1 MKNRENP
8 LKMRKTTENREKSTT
23 IERNTKLT
31 EQWNLITL
39 YYNKVELN
47 TPVLGLVTH
56 LSISTYSCFVKYME
70 SPAITIY

>member
-8 LKMRKTTENREKSTT
+8 QKMRKTTENREKSNT

-31 EQWNLITL
+31 EQLNLITL

-47 TPVLGLVTH
+47 TPVLGQL
-56 LSISTYSCFVKYME
+56 
-70 SPAITIY
+70 